1 MAFCALSMMPMPRG
15 WRNRVRY
22 QPVYRAPY
30 VPGEASE
37 EKREPEPEPEPATGS
52 ETEPETE
59 SATEPE
65 SEPEPDAEPVV
76 AEEGE
81 HERKEEQ
88 N

>member
-1 MAFCALSMMPMPRG
+1 MAGETVFGISRCIARLTCRE
-15 WRNRVRY
+15 
-22 QPVYRAPY
+22 AP
-30 VPGEASE
+30 E
-37 EKREPEPEPEPATGS
+37 EKPEPDAETEPEPATGS